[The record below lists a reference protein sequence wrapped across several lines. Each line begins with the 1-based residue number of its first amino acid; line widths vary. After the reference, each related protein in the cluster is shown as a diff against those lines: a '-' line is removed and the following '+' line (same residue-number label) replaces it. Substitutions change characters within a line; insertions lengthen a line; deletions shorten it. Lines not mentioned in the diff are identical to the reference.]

1 MVHKVLM
8 TYERLALYG
17 KMDCIEYI
25 APKFSYGPIKILQIF
40 KA

>member
-17 KMDCIEYI
+17 KI
-25 APKFSYGPIKILQIF
+25 SYGPIKILEIF